1 MLKKLFVAAVA
12 AAAMSIPFGGLGLFA
27 GAGTAAAGSWPADPT
42 WPTDPRIG
50 GLTRRAHLT
59 RGTRRSSAGRWVDE
73 APGLVHRRA
82 LPER

>member
-42 WPTDPRIG
+42 WPTDPTWPAPLDWGSYPAGSSNPGHSPFVGWPMG
-50 GLTRRAHLT
+50 G
-59 RGTRRSSAGRWVDE
+59 
-73 APGLVHRRA
+73 
-82 LPER
+82 